1 MSEQTAYAASQQA
14 GIALMQSVQREQSE
28 IERLQSEY
36 DLGTK
41 AFRTVFDFRKQYWP
55 PENTVDYWT
64 LVRDRMT
71 LIYNENKNNRL
82 CKAFLLALTGYLEE
96 IGKERENPNDCI
108 AGKENP

>member
-1 MSEQTAYAASQQA
+1 MSEVQQTAYAQSQQA

-41 AFRTVFDFRKQYWP
+41 AFRTVFDLRKMLWP

-64 LVRDRMT
+64 MVTDRMA
-71 LIYNENKNNRL
+71 LIYNENKDNRL

-96 IGKERENPNDCI
+96 IGKEREGRN
-108 AGKENP
+108 GSTE